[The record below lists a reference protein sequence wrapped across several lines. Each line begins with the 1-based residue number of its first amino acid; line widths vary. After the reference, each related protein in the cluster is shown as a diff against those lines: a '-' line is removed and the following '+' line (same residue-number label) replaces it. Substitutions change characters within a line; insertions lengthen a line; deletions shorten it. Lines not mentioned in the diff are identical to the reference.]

1 MHMRRYILLCAI
13 LSALVIPLSAQEPA
27 KSSIHKKLLVHGK
40 TGANPAAVKAGE
52 AVFTRYCSL
61 CHLNAST
68 EKKIG
73 PGLKGLG
80 KRKTFASGEKIT
92 DESLRTWIENG
103 SKTMPGFKQ
112 TLSPEEM
119 HNVIAYIKSL

>member
-13 LSALVIPLSAQEPA
+13 LSALVTPLSAQEPA
-27 KSSIHKKLLVHGK
+27 KSTHKKLLVRGK
-40 TGANPAAVKAGE
+40 TGASPAAIKAGE

-119 HNVIAYIKSL
+119 HNVVAYIKSL